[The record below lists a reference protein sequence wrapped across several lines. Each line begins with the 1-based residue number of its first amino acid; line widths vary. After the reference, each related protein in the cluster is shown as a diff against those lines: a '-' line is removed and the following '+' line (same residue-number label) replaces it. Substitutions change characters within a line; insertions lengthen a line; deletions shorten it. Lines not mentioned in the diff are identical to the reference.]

1 MNNVNKTLYIPLYG
15 KALVSSQKRI
25 LNDPKAESIWEKEKF
40 ELKGKSKTK
49 WLAYYMGMR
58 SRVFDEWV
66 QKQVDETCVV
76 LHLGCGLDSR
86 VLRVKHDCMWI
97 DVDFESVLDERKKYY
112 EENDLY
118 KMISSDLRENWYS
131 NIDYKKAIV
140 VIEGVSM
147 YLKTC
152 ELQELLNGLCSHF
165 ENVSILL
172 DYYTEKAAKLSK
184 IKNPINDVGVFDV
197 YGFDDPKILES
208 ENVQY
213 IGAHEITPSYLIDEL
228 EGLEKTIFKKMYAG
242 KLSNSLYRMAEYRK
256 K

>member
-1 MNNVNKTLYIPLYG
+1 MILKLKVYG
-15 KALVSSQKRI
+15 KK
-25 LNDPKAESIWEKEKF
+25 KKF

-58 SRVFDEWV
+58 SRVFDDWV
-66 QKQVDETCVV
+66 SKNIDETCVV

-86 VLRVKHDCMWI
+86 VLRVKHNCMWI
-97 DVDFESVLDERKKYY
+97 DVDFESVLDERKKYFKEDESY
-112 EENDLY
+112 Q
-118 KMISSDLRENWYS
+118 MISSDIRDKWYADL
-131 NIDYKKAIV
+131 NYKKAIV

-152 ELQELLNGLCSHF
+152 ELQELLNNLCCHF
-165 ENVSILL
+165 ENVSILM

-184 IKNPINDVGVFDV
+184 IKNPINEVGVFEV
-197 YGFDDPKILES
+197 FGFDDPKSLENDLL
-208 ENVQY
+208 ELVCE
-213 IGAHEITPSYLIDEL
+213 HEITPNHLIDEL
-228 EGLEKTIFKKMYAG
+228 DGLEKAIFKKMYAG